1 MMQQQIPAGLNALIG
16 QMMPNKQTAGAKIPS
31 GMQALIQAQR
41 ALQATAKPTTPAGTP
56 TVAGQME
63 QAIAQQVQ
71 PQAPQGLPGMMPTD
85 PFREQLMKTL
95 QAQAQAQQQG
105 QPQPQP
111 QPQGQP
117 QPAPEGQGIAQLA
130 APNMQ
135 GLKEGGVVGFA
146 AGGTDDEEDDDEES
160 DTSGV
165 DTSAISQ
172 IVNPER
178 IKAMQ
183 AQRDR
188 LMGTR
193 LPALVSREDAY
204 RQLDKL
210 SPIKPWEAQKEG
222 IEQLRKKQA
231 DILQRTTSEY
241 DKEKAS
247 RGIGQ
252 WAALLSSPY
261 GAHTQAVVNY
271 QNAMAQRDAAFTKQL
286 KDDLEFQKDLFN
298 MTTAA
303 NKEEFTYFREQALSK
318 VTDSQKAAELFQKDR
333 ATLVKALNGEYG
345 PTLKLL
351 GSKYVTDIK
360 ATQKPKA
367 EKFNLEERAYK
378 SAVSTIAKEM
388 GKSENDPEVQQAATQ
403 RVYGFK
409 ATPAITSAESRA
421 STADME
427 QARKESLTALD
438 PSTPAQ
444 DRQDWIN
451 MRARQLGEERLRKLE
466 RARGAGGPGSAS
478 PAASSAAGRAPL
490 SSFLSPS

>member
-1 MMQQQIPAGLNALIG
+1 MQQQIPAGLNALIG

-31 GMQALIQAQR
+31 GMQALIQAQQ

-71 PQAPQGLPGMMPTD
+71 PQAPQGLPGMMPAD

-95 QAQAQAQQQG
+95 QAQAQAQAQAQQQG

-111 QPQGQP
+111 QAQPQGQP
-117 QPAPEGQGIAQLA
+117 QSAPESQGIAQLA

-146 AGGTDDEEDDDEES
+146 DGGLEDENEDGDET

-165 DTSAISQ
+165 DASAISQ
-172 IVNPER
+172 IITPKH

-188 LMGTR
+188 IMRTP

-204 RQLDKL
+204 RQLDQL

-231 DILQRTTSEY
+231 DILQRTTAEY
-241 DKEKAS
+241 DKEKES

-252 WAALLSSPY
+252 WGALLSSPY

-351 GSKYVTDIK
+351 GSKYATDIK
-360 ATQKPKA
+360 AAQKPKP

-388 GKSENDPEVQQAATQ
+388 GKPEDDPAVEQAAAQ
-403 RVYGFK
+403 RVFKYK
-409 ATPAITSAESRA
+409 ATPAAISAESRA
-421 STADME
+421 NTADRA
-427 QARKESLTALD
+427 QALKESMFMQFD
-438 PSTPAQ
+438 SPE
-444 DRQDWIN
+444 
-451 MRARQLGEERLRKLE
+451 ARQIWIDNRAEQHAAKRLSDLNRVTTP
-466 RARGAGGPGSAS
+466 GA
-478 PAASSAAGRAPL
+478 PAASSAAARPPL
-490 SSFLSPS
+490 SSFSSSP

>member
-1 MMQQQIPAGLNALIG
+1 MQQQIPAGLNALIG
-16 QMMPNKQTAGAKIPS
+16 QMMPNKQTAGANIPS
-31 GMQALIQAQR
+31 GMQALIQAQQ

-71 PQAPQGLPGMMPTD
+71 PQAPQGLPGMMPAD

-95 QAQAQAQQQG
+95 QAQAQAQAQAQQQG

-111 QPQGQP
+111 QAQPQGQP

-188 LMGTR
+188 IMGTP

-241 DKEKAS
+241 EQEKAS

-252 WAALLSSPY
+252 WGALLSSHL
-261 GAHTQAVVNY
+261 GGHAQAVTNY
-271 QNAMAQRDAAFTKQL
+271 QNTMAQRDAAFTKQL

-298 MTTAA
+298 MSTAA
-303 NKEEFTYFREQALSK
+303 NKEEFAHFREQALSK

-351 GSKYVTDIK
+351 GTKYNADLR
-360 ATQKPKA
+360 AAQKPKP

-388 GKSENDPEVQQAATQ
+388 GKSEDDPAVQEAAAQ
-403 RVYGFK
+403 RVFKYK
-409 ATPAITSAESRA
+409 ATPAAISAESRA
-421 STADME
+421 NAADRA
-427 QARKESLTALD
+427 QALKESWSKPFD
-438 PSTPAQ
+438 SFE
-444 DRQDWIN
+444 
-451 MRARQLGEERLRKLE
+451 ARQTWIDNKAEELAAE
-466 RARGAGGPGSAS
+466 RIRNIGRATTPGA
-478 PAASSAAGRAPL
+478 PAASSAATRAPL